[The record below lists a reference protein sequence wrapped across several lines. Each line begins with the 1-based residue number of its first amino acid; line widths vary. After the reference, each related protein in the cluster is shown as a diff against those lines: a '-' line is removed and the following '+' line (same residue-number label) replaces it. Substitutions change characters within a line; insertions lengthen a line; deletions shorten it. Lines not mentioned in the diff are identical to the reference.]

1 MSVAARSCP
10 SSACW
15 RSDDDRRTMKRLA
28 LIALFLIAGMLAAS
42 LADELPSPDQMWGQ
56 ILQLQRSTSGRQ
68 PVSNADR
75 AALLGQ
81 LNSLIETAD
90 TFWQRHPDNTRV
102 WEAKMILLQTRL
114 DRGKLEN
121 KPADLRSVEADVRD
135 ITGATTAPL
144 TVRAEAAYTLI
155 ELRAAI
161 LLDKPD
167 SSQLAALDAEVA
179 ALIEHYPQT
188 QQAIQAPW
196 LRLSVYEKVNRARA
210 EALLK
215 EMANDKN
222 PQVAHEANRRLK
234 AQELTK
240 KPLEL
245 KFTTVDGKA
254 FDLAKLRGKVVLV
267 DFWATWCGPCR
278 MEIPHV
284 VNIYKKLHEK
294 GFEIVGISL
303 DSSKDKLVAYA
314 KEKEMT
320 WPQYFDGLTWNNKIS
335 SSYGISGIPTM
346 WLVDKKGFVRNT
358 EARADLENQVNK
370 LLTE

>member
-1 MSVAARSCP
+1 
-10 SSACW
+10 
-15 RSDDDRRTMKRLA
+15 MKRLA
-28 LIALFLIAGMLAAS
+28 LIALLLIAGMLAAS

-56 ILQLQRSTSGRQ
+56 IVQLQRSTSGRQ
-68 PVSNADR
+68 PASNVDR
-75 AALLGQ
+75 TAVLAQ
-81 LNSLIETAD
+81 LNSLIEMAD
-90 TFWQRHPDNTRV
+90 TFWQRHADDAHV
-102 WEAKMILLQTRL
+102 WEVKMILLQARL
-114 DRGKLEN
+114 DRGSLEN
-121 KPADLRSVEADVRD
+121 KPVDLHSVEADVRE

-144 TVRAEAAYTLI
+144 MVRSEAAYTLL
-155 ELRAAI
+155 ELRAAA
-161 LLDKPD
+161 LPDKPN
-167 SSQLAALDAEVA
+167 SSQLAAFDADAA

-188 QQAIQAPW
+188 QQAAQAPW
-196 LRLSVYEKVNRARA
+196 LRLSVYEKVNRAKA
-210 EALLK
+210 DAVLK

-222 PQVAHEANRRLK
+222 PQVAQEANRRLK

-245 KFTTVDGKA
+245 KFTAVDGKA

-284 VNIYKKLHEK
+284 VDTYKKLHEK

-303 DSSKDKLVAYA
+303 DSSKDKLVAYT
-314 KEKEMT
+314 KEREMT

-335 SSYGISGIPTM
+335 SSYGISGIQTM
-346 WLVDKKGFVRNT
+346 WLVDKKGFVRST
-358 EARADLENQVNK
+358 EARADLENQVTK

>member
-1 MSVAARSCP
+1 
-10 SSACW
+10 
-15 RSDDDRRTMKRLA
+15 MKRLA
-28 LIALFLIAGMLAAS
+28 LIALFAIAGMLADS

-68 PVSNADR
+68 PASNADR
-75 AALLGQ
+75 AALLDQ

-90 TFWQRHPDNTRV
+90 TFWQRHPDNTHV
-102 WEAKMILLQTRL
+102 WEAKLILLQARL
-114 DRGKLEN
+114 ERGNLES
-121 KPADLRSVEADVRD
+121 KPIDLRSVEADVRE
-135 ITGATTAPL
+135 ITGATTVPL
-144 TVRAEAAYTLI
+144 TVRTAAAYTLLG
-155 ELRAAI
+155 LRAAT
-161 LLDKPD
+161 LPDKPD
-167 SSQLAALDAEVA
+167 SSQLIALDAEVA
-179 ALIEHYPQT
+179 ALIKQYPQT
-188 QQAIQAPW
+188 QEAIQAPW
-196 LRLSVYEKVNRARA
+196 LRLSVYERVNPARA

-222 PQVAHEANRRLK
+222 PLVAREANRRLM
-234 AQELTK
+234 AQQLTK

-245 KFTTVDGKA
+245 KFTAVDGKE

-284 VNIYKKLHEK
+284 VNTYKKLHEK

-303 DSSKDKLVAYA
+303 DSSKDKLVAYT

-335 SSYGISGIPTM
+335 STYGIAGIPTM

-358 EARADLENQVNK
+358 QARADLENQVTK